1 MKHDFR
7 GKMTLEAIDKE
18 INFWQEMR
26 DVWTRCDVLPDDDL
40 NTAAFKLYF
49 RLQNVEQVMKELD
62 RLGLKK
68 FSLSKDVTVLLQKE
82 HIADKQ
88 LEQRVKAL
96 QGENLEYSKKIH

>member
-7 GKMTLEAIDKE
+7 GKMTLETIDKE
-18 INFWQEMR
+18 IQFWQEMR
-26 DVWTRCDVLPDDDL
+26 DIWARCDVLPGDDL

-49 RLQNVEQVMKELD
+49 RLQNVEQVMKELNC
-62 RLGLKK
+62 LGLKK
-68 FSLSKDVTVLLQKE
+68 FSLPKDVTILLQKE

-96 QGENLEYSKKIH
+96 QGGNLEYSKSIH